1 MRRFLS
7 NYFDLLLTVN
17 VNRSCIVYVH
27 IVRSVLVAAAAVV
40 VAVVFICYFRASGKD
55 ADKLND

>member
-1 MRRFLS
+1 MS